1 MEKLKLVK
9 CAVCGELPEIVKIP
23 TGDSGGGKAH
33 RWEVRCGC
41 GAKTKLCERKTDAL
55 ARWEAEQLWAEA
67 WRQEVRRRAQEEQ
80 RERKK
85 EALFRDGARRA
96 SKEGTT
102 GIKSVKELI
111 PPDAREQDLRD
122 AFLSAVE
129 KPGMEDIRR
138 MRGLAEHTG
147 GEKTKQLRVK
157 NLGAKSMLELLGK
170 LGIFLTQFGE

>member
-1 MEKLKLVK
+1 MEELKLVK

-41 GAKTKLCERKTDAL
+41 GAKTERCERKTDAL
-55 ARWEAEQLWAEA
+55 AQWEAGQLWAEA
-67 WRQEVRRRAQEEQ
+67 RRQEERRQEEQ

-85 EALFRDGARRA
+85 EVLFRDGVRRA
-96 SKEGTT
+96 SKEKTT
-102 GIKSVKELI
+102 GIQSVNELI
-111 PPDAREQDLRD
+111 PPGVREQDLWD
-122 AFLSAVE
+122 AFLRAAE
-129 KPGMEDIRR
+129 KPGMEDIGK
-138 MRGLAEHTG
+138 MRGLAEHKG

-157 NLGAKSMLELLGK
+157 NLGAKAMLELLGK

>member
-1 MEKLKLVK
+1 MEKLELVK
-9 CAVCGELPEIVKIP
+9 CAVCGELPEIVRIP
-23 TGDSGGGKAH
+23 AGAGGGGKAH

-41 GAKTKLCERKTDAL
+41 GAKTERCERKTDAL
-55 ARWEAEQLWAEA
+55 AQWEAGQLWAEA
-67 WRQEVRRRAQEEQ
+67 CRQEERRQEEQ

-85 EALFRDGARRA
+85 EALFRTGARRA

-111 PPDAREQDLRD
+111 PPGAREQELWN
-122 AFLSAVE
+122 AFLSAAG

-157 NLGAKSMLELLGK
+157 NLGAKAMLELLGK

>member
-1 MEKLKLVK
+1 MEKLELVK
-9 CAVCGELPEIVKIP
+9 CAVCGGLPEIVKIP
-23 TGDSGGGKAH
+23 TGAGGGGKAH

-41 GAKTKLCERKTDAL
+41 GAKTERCERKTDAL
-55 ARWEAEQLWAEA
+55 AQWEAGQLWAEA
-67 WRQEVRRRAQEEQ
+67 CRQEERRQEEQ

-85 EALFRDGARRA
+85 EALFRAGVRRA

-111 PPDAREQDLRD
+111 PPGVREQELWN
-122 AFLSAVE
+122 AFLSAAE

-157 NLGAKSMLELLGK
+157 NLGVKSMLELLGK

>member
-1 MEKLKLVK
+1 MEELNLVR

-23 TGDSGGGKAH
+23 TGAGGGGKAH

-41 GAKTKLCERKTDAL
+41 GAKTERCERKADAL
-55 ARWEAEQLWAEA
+55 AQWEAGQLWAEA
-67 WRQEVRRRAQEEQ
+67 CRQEERRQEER

-85 EALFRDGARRA
+85 EALFRDGVRRA
-96 SKEGTT
+96 SKEKTT

-122 AFLSAVE
+122 AFLSAAE